1 MFSDPVVING
11 ISWRLKVYPNGNAN
25 YRGTYLSVFIEMCK
39 GWPGVV
45 GLYEYKIELV
55 NRKDRTKKT
64 CREHMSEFEATISW
78 GYNRFI
84 KLDALE
90 KEHYLDTEE
99 DLLEFRYYIY
109 PSSEFQLITDL
120 NRYIESLEGITREVD
135 WRLTQASRANQTTQ
149 RELQSPRHQL

>member
-1 MFSDPVVING
+1 
-11 ISWRLKVYPNGNAN
+11 
-25 YRGTYLSVFIEMCK
+25 MCK

-90 KEHYLDTEE
+90 KENYLDSEE

-120 NRYIESLEGITREVD
+120 NRYIESLEDNNKQV
-135 WRLTQASRANQTTQ
+135 S
-149 RELQSPRHQL
+149 SV